1 MPTMSYSSITDDN
14 PVLFYA
20 PSTLSGFV
28 TLFGPPLRCL
38 SWLLVLAACL
48 NSEPHRV
55 AITPPELRL
64 EVGKTATLNCSVF
77 GNPSGSVVW
86 RKDMMTLLP
95 SPRIIF
101 PNPYLLQVRQI
112 RRQDA
117 GMYQCFVQR
126 ELYSSQAAARII
138 IGGIL

>member
-1 MPTMSYSSITDDN
+1 MKQRKCLYLGITSFEYNSVD
-14 PVLFYA
+14 
-20 PSTLSGFV
+20 LSGINI
-28 TLFGPPLRCL
+28 TQ
-38 SWLLVLAACL
+38 
-48 NSEPHRV
+48 PHRV

-77 GNPSGSVVW
+77 GNPSGTVIW
-86 RKDMMTLLP
+86 KKDMMTMLP
-95 SPRIIF
+95 SPRVIF

-126 ELYSSQAAARII
+126 DIYSSQAAARII
-138 IGGIL
+138 IGGNIYND

>member
-1 MPTMSYSSITDDN
+1 MK
-14 PVLFYA
+14 F
-20 PSTLSGFV
+20 
-28 TLFGPPLRCL
+28 
-38 SWLLVLAACL
+38 
-48 NSEPHRV
+48 EPHRV

-77 GNPSGSVVW
+77 GNPSGSVIW

-95 SPRIIF
+95 NPRIIF

-138 IGGIL
+138 IGDHKFSKEVLMRVVEEKNISKEDKFYNPLRIM